1 VVFTATVAGVGN
13 VYLPLVVKG
22 YCSPDNYEPNDSCG
36 QAYGPLTSGQTYPSW
51 ISYCDLATY
60 KKSDYFYIVIST
72 TNAINIYLTDIPTG
86 TDYDLFLYTE
96 TGCVSNKSAAESRKP
111 GSSPETISYSPP
123 TTGRYYIRVYSYSG
137 YSTSPYSL
145 RVTYD

>member
-1 VVFTATVAGVGN
+1 MGWFRRL
-13 VYLPLVVKG
+13 LPG
-22 YCSPDNYEPNDSCG
+22 HIHID
-36 QAYGPLTSGQTYPSW
+36 
-51 ISYCDLATY
+51 
-60 KKSDYFYIVIST
+60 IST
-72 TNAINIYLTDIPTG
+72 TNAINIYLTDIPAG

-111 GSSPETISYSPP
+111 GSSPETISYNPP
-123 TTGRYYIRVYSYSG
+123 ATGTYYIRVYSYSG